1 MYKIILKNNNNAI
14 ANTIY
19 SKINNIKN
27 ADKIWLI
34 NNLKKYVY
42 NHLILPLYETKDI
55 EKIVYD
61 YGIQKAYQH
70 FILNKKIYND
80 IMLMMNH
87 DETKVIFGIAFL
99 IIYEHFEFRIIDI

>member
-19 SKINNIKN
+19 SKIDNIKN

-42 NHLILPLYETKDI
+42 NHLKLPLYETKDI

-70 FILNKKIYND
+70 FILNKNIYND
-80 IMLMMNH
+80 IMIMMNH